1 MREKRRASPISEGRK
16 ERKLDLV
23 AVLPMLYSGWEAKS
37 ENQIS
42 LMTLGLNN
50 KREVGIIYSPRA
62 PGPLCEGDS
71 LRHFMDY

>member
-1 MREKRRASPISEGRK
+1 M
-16 ERKLDLV
+16 
-23 AVLPMLYSGWEAKS
+23 AVLVMLYSGWEAKS